1 MIDYKDLA
9 KEWPKG
15 DLEKLS
21 HAVAEV
27 YTSAIR
33 NDEPPTQAV
42 AKAFKKHYRTA
53 IRMVTKARELG
64 ILKETGKGVGMKP
77 RNYEKSD
84 WELINLQDLKD
95 HYLAKFESDSNP
107 GLCVTLCAE
116 RTADKYLK
124 ITDFEMF
131 TTGDEAT
138 ITAAGIRDIPY
149 GLLSHTTKKAIR
161 EVRNDF

>member
-1 MIDYKDLA
+1 MTDYKDLA

-27 YTSAIR
+27 YTNAIR
-33 NDEPPTQAV
+33 NGEPPTQAV

-53 IRMVTKARELG
+53 IRMVMKARELD
-64 ILKETGKGVGMKP
+64 ILKEDGKGMGGRP
-77 RNYEKSD
+77 RNADKSD

-95 HYLAKFESDSNP
+95 HYLAKFESNSNP
-107 GLCVTLCAE
+107 GLCVTLCIE

-124 ITDFEMF
+124 ITAFEMSI
-131 TTGDEAT
+131 TGDEAT

-149 GLLSHTTKKAIR
+149 GLLSYVAKKEIR
-161 EVRNDF
+161 EVRK

>member
-15 DLEKLS
+15 DLVKVS
-21 HAVAEV
+21 HAVEEV
-27 YTSAIR
+27 YTNAIR

-53 IRMVTKARELG
+53 IRMVMKARELG
-64 ILKETGKGVGMKP
+64 ILKESAKGVGMKP
-77 RNYEKSD
+77 RNADKSD

-95 HYLAKFESDSNP
+95 RYLAKFESDNNP
-107 GLCVTLCAE
+107 GLCVTLCVE

-124 ITDFEMF
+124 ITAFEMS
-131 TTGDEAT
+131 TTGDEVT

-149 GLLSHTTKKAIR
+149 GLLSHIAKKAVR
-161 EVRNDF
+161 EVRND

>member
-15 DLEKLS
+15 DLVKVS

-27 YTSAIR
+27 YTNALNGGEAPRKSVAI
-33 NDEPPTQAV
+33 
-42 AKAFKKHYRTA
+42 AFKKHEQTSA
-53 IRMVTKARELG
+53 RMIKKARELG
-64 ILKETGKGVGMKP
+64 ILKEDGKGRGGRP
-77 RNYEKSD
+77 RNADKSD

-107 GLCVTLCAE
+107 GICVTLCAE

-124 ITDFEMF
+124 ITDFEVF

-149 GLLSHTTKKAIR
+149 GLLSHITKKAIR
-161 EVRNDF
+161 EVRND

>member
-27 YTSAIR
+27 YTNAIH

-53 IRMVTKARELG
+53 IRMVMKARELG
-64 ILKETGKGVGMKP
+64 ILKESAKGVGMKP
-77 RNYEKSD
+77 RNADKSD

-95 HYLAKFESDSNP
+95 RYLAKFESNSNP
-107 GLCVTLCAE
+107 GLCVTLCIE

-124 ITDFEMF
+124 ITAFEMSI
-131 TTGDEAT
+131 TGDEAT

-149 GLLSHTTKKAIR
+149 GLLSYVAKKEIR
-161 EVRNDF
+161 EVRK